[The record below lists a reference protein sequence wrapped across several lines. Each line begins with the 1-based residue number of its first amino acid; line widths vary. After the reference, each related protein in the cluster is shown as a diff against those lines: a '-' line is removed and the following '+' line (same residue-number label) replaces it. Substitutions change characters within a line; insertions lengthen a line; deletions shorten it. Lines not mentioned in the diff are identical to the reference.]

1 MCTDVPSSLRNENP
15 LPSFSWGRRGRLY
28 TGYKDRVW
36 ELNEKGKFVEAG
48 ASVHTHRAVLKWR
61 QGQCSN
67 KLSVLALVEF
77 FVLQIKNP
85 SLYFDVFPGCR
96 LLRLPVHWNSIK
108 AISSSK
114 FSSLELVGLQHFV
127 GRKKEILKN
136 SWRSRKWKNHFTFL
150 SRTSQNR
157 LTEECNKKQPLFSC
171 NFICHAVACCH
182 FTSKFRGFQCSCILL
197 AGVCAREK
205 HPTFHAIFSHID
217 SSSYKTNVH
226 NTEKNGD
233 VSLFCTL
240 CKQQNVRLLQT
251 FEVLINFCYAISL

>member
-1 MCTDVPSSLRNENP
+1 MKILSRVFPEGGGDVCTQAIRTVCQNWTRKENSSTPVPVFIPTAQSWSDGKDNVARNSLEIKCVSTCRVFCFANKKP
-15 LPSFSWGRRGRLY
+15 IAVFSRVSRLPSA
-28 TGYKDRVW
+28 T
-36 ELNEKGKFVEAG
+36 A
-48 ASVHTHRAVLKWR
+48 
-61 QGQCSN
+61 
-67 KLSVLALVEF
+67 
-77 FVLQIKNP
+77 P
-85 SLYFDVFPGCR
+85 SR
-96 LLRLPVHWNSIK
+96 NSIK

-127 GRKKEILKN
+127 GKKKEILKN
-136 SWRSRKWKNHFTFL
+136 SWRSRKCKNHFTFL

-182 FTSKFRGFQCSCILL
+182 CTSKFRGFQCSCILL

-205 HPTFHAIFSHID
+205 RPIFHAIFSHID

-226 NTEKNGD
+226 NKKNGD

>member
-1 MCTDVPSSLRNENP
+1 M
-15 LPSFSWGRRGRLY
+15 
-28 TGYKDRVW
+28 
-36 ELNEKGKFVEAG
+36 
-48 ASVHTHRAVLKWR
+48 
-61 QGQCSN
+61 
-67 KLSVLALVEF
+67 
-77 FVLQIKNP
+77 
-85 SLYFDVFPGCR
+85 FPGCR
-96 LLRLPVHWNSIK
+96 LLRLPVRNLIK

-114 FSSLELVGLQHFV
+114 FSSLELMGLQHFV
-127 GRKKEILKN
+127 GRMKEILKN
-136 SWRSRKWKNHFTFL
+136 LWRSRKWKKHFTFL

-157 LTEECNKKQPLFSC
+157 FTEESIYRRVFLVTLFATQP
-171 NFICHAVACCH
+171 CCH
-182 FTSKFRGFQCSCILL
+182 CTSKFRGFQCSCILL

-226 NTEKNGD
+226 NKKNGD